1 MSDTLFQLRSPVSA
15 FKTQLL
21 KWVGNK
27 QRYAHEIASYFP
39 ADYGTYFEPFL
50 GSGAV
55 LATLAPQPA
64 VGSDVFGP
72 LVSIFQ
78 VLQQDP
84 ERLKQWYTDR
94 WSMISE
100 IGKQEAYERVRVS
113 YNAKPNAAD
122 LLFLS
127 RACYGGVIRF
137 RRDGVMSTPCGAH
150 SPVSPASFASRVD
163 EWHRRTVYTRFIKCD
178 YRDAM
183 DLAKEG
189 DLVYCDPPYSNTQ
202 KILYGAQHF
211 ELQAL
216 LDVIAGC
223 KNRGV
228 AVALS
233 IDGTKRSGRIT
244 TDLPIPDG
252 LFEREVRVNCGR
264 SMLKRFQLAGETL
277 ESEVVTDRLLLTY

>member
-1 MSDTLFQLRSPVSA
+1 MTDTLFRLRAPVPA

-27 QRYAHEIASYFP
+27 QRYAHEIASNFP
-39 ADYGTYFEPFL
+39 AEYGTYFEPFL

-55 LATLAPQPA
+55 LATLAPNRA
-64 VGSDVFGP
+64 VASDIFGP

-84 ERLKQWYTDR
+84 ELLKQWYSER
-94 WSMISE
+94 WE
-100 IGKQEAYERVRVS
+100 TTLDIGKQAAYESIRLS
-113 YNAKPNAAD
+113 YNEKPNAAD

-137 RRDGVMSTPCGAH
+137 RKDGVMSTPCGAH
-150 SPVSPASFASRVD
+150 QPISPASFSVRVN
-163 EWHRRTVYTRFIKCD
+163 EWHRRTNNARFMKCD

-183 DLAKEG
+183 ELAQAG

-202 KILYGAQHF
+202 KILYGAQQF
-211 ELQAL
+211 QLAELMAE
-216 LDVIAGC
+216 IARC
-223 KNRGV
+223 KSRGV

-233 IDGTKRSGRIT
+233 IDGTKRSGLIT
-244 TDLPIPDG
+244 TDLPIPEG
-252 LFEREVRVNCGR
+252 LFEREIRVNCGR
-264 SMLKRFQLAGETL
+264 SMLRRFQLPGESL